1 MICFSTVEIPTEI
14 PSHTSSRM
22 GSWVQFREHKGSRQ
36 GHKRAS
42 GHFKSYI
49 NPCLTAT
56 NSSQLGYWIGPICV
70 SCVCVA
76 DDTYILSGDPRQ
88 LQGIIN
94 IVGHYSKRYRV
105 IFGADK
111 TKVTITGSKVDM
123 DYYRDINMWTLHGE
137 TLNVAEDNEHLGLV
151 VSGIEEERKNVDKN
165 IESAR
170 KMLMSMIGNIFS
182 YKCKL
187 SPTVLHHVWTVFVHP
202 VLRSGLSSLPIRP
215 SLYRPLTR
223 FHHKVLRGILKLS
236 SRSPIPSLYFLL
248 GELPCQAYLHMDV
261 LSLFWSVWANP
272 DTRIHSIVKYLLMM
286 SDSSSLTWAAH
297 IRIICQLYNLPDPL
311 YLINTVPWP
320 CNKWKSLYKTRVLAY
335 YEALWR
341 AKAALNSRITFLNVQ
356 VTGLTG
362 RPHAILS
369 SILTTQD
376 VCKARVHIKMLAGDY
391 PCQAYLDSDKPYCKL
406 CKSLVSSDINQPEDI

>member
-1 MICFSTVEIPTEI
+1 
-14 PSHTSSRM
+14 
-22 GSWVQFREHKGSRQ
+22 
-36 GHKRAS
+36 
-42 GHFKSYI
+42 
-49 NPCLTAT
+49 
-56 NSSQLGYWIGPICV
+56 
-70 SCVCVA
+70 
-76 DDTYILSGDPRQ
+76 
-88 LQGIIN
+88 
-94 IVGHYSKRYRV
+94 
-105 IFGADK
+105 
-111 TKVTITGSKVDM
+111 
-123 DYYRDINMWTLHGE
+123 
-137 TLNVAEDNEHLGLV
+137 
-151 VSGIEEERKNVDKN
+151 
-165 IESAR
+165 
-170 KMLMSMIGNIFS
+170 MSMIGNIFS

-215 SLYRPLTR
+215 SIYRPLTR

-236 SRSPIPSLYFLL
+236 SRSPIPPLYFLL
-248 GELPCQAYLHMDV
+248 GELPCQAYLHMDI

-297 IRIICQLYNLPDPL
+297 LRIICKLYNLPDPL
-311 YLINTVPWP
+311 HLINTVPWS
-320 CNKWKSLYKTRVLAY
+320 CDRWKSLYKTRVLAY

-391 PCQAYLDSDKPYCKL
+391 PCQAYLDSDKPYCQL
-406 CKSLVSSDINQPEDI
+406 CKSLVSSNINQPEDMVHILTACRATSDTRCSLIPTLFNSVAQYFPFNGILAFPTQTQLTQFILDPSSINLPTMTRINPDQPGFPKVLTTCRNYCFTMHKERTRQLKQLNVRQM